1 MRHNVSFMLLHHWYP
16 DLLSS
21 CHLILHQGR
30 YWYQRKMGIN
40 CFFLVHL
47 QFLRLITLRQFIF
60 NLKQDIRALFP
71 SDCNPFY
78 AGFGNRDTDDFSYLK
93 EDISLWNYWKLLPTV
108 SIYEGVSHNFC
119 LTSDGFG
126 VANASSGIKLTW
138 TFIMHIFFPDRFC
151 KLLEGN
157 LLRERTANFFYV
169 FLFGAKV
176 LTGIVLVGGMICC
189 QSHNVV
195 L

>member
-60 NLKQDIRALFP
+60 NLKQ
-71 SDCNPFY
+71 
-78 AGFGNRDTDDFSYLK
+78 

>member
-1 MRHNVSFMLLHHWYP
+1 MGRLYQMGLLLFP
-16 DLLSS
+16 L
-21 CHLILHQGR
+21 
-30 YWYQRKMGIN
+30 ME
-40 CFFLVHL
+40 FF
-47 QFLRLITLRQFIF
+47 FIYIE
-60 NLKQDIRALFP
+60 KDIRALFP

-93 EDISLWNYWKLLPTV
+93 VGIPKGKIFIINSREDISLWNYWKLLPTV

>member
-1 MRHNVSFMLLHHWYP
+1 MEKSS
-16 DLLSS
+16 DLKKKREGKQNSS
-21 CHLILHQGR
+21 PPEER
-30 YWYQRKMGIN
+30 AK
-40 CFFLVHL
+40 FE
-47 QFLRLITLRQFIF
+47 
-60 NLKQDIRALFP
+60 DIRALFP

-169 FLFGAKV
+169 FLLGAKV
-176 LTGIVLVGGMICC
+176 LTGIVLVGRMICC